1 MKGNDSFTTQ
11 YIYSFY
17 WSTLTLTTIGETP
30 QPEQDSEYL
39 FVTID
44 FLLGVLIFATIVGN
58 IGSMITNMNASRA
71 DFRNKM
77 DAIKQYMSFRK
88 VGRDLE
94 QRVIKWF
101 DYLWSNKQS
110 MDEQSVLEM
119 LPDKLKAEIAIHVHL
134 ETLKK
139 VKIFQD
145 CEKGLL
151 VDLVLKLKLQVF
163 SPGDYVCRKG
173 DVGKEMY
180 IIKRGKLDVV
190 ADDGREIYVTLGEGA
205 VFGEVSILNI
215 PGNKTGNRRTANVR
229 SVGYSDLFSLSKDD
243 LWEALAE
250 YPEAKKK

>member
-1 MKGNDSFTTQ
+1 MAQSLSLPSLSSLQGNDSFVTQ

-71 DFRNKM
+71 EFRNKM
-77 DAIKQYMSFRK
+77 DAIKQYMRFRR
-88 VGRDLE
+88 VGKDLE

-139 VKIFQD
+139 VRIFQD

-163 SPGDYVCRKG
+163 QASEKIHFHSDE
-173 DVGKEMY
+173 EMALIAEACPNIERMIFKY
-180 IIKRGKLDVV
+180 NPQYFSNYLQVKLS
-190 ADDGREIYVTLGEGA
+190 T
-205 VFGEVSILNI
+205 
-215 PGNKTGNRRTANVR
+215 
-229 SVGYSDLFSLSKDD
+229 
-243 LWEALAE
+243 
-250 YPEAKKK
+250 